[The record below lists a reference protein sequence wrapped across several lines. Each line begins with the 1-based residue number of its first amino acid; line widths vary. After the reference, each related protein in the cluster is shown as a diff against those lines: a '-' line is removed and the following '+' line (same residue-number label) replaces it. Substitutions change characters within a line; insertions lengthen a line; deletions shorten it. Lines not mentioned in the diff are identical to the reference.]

1 MSFQNEFSDTGL
13 RVAVLC
19 GGDSTEREVS
29 LVSGKSVVDAI
40 ESAGMPCDLF
50 ELEQNALP
58 RDLDHSTHLVLP
70 VIHGKYGE
78 DGCLSSE
85 LDRAGFAYAGCQQAA
100 SVLCYDKL
108 ASKSIAVSQGI
119 PVANDLQLYP
129 ESRIE
134 FDKLV
139 NELGIPFILKPR
151 LDGSSVGLYLVDDES
166 TYAAARSDLEKTDYL
181 AEKFVDG
188 IDLTVGILGC
198 KALGVVA
205 ILPEGGLYDYQHKY
219 TTGMSQYL
227 APADIEKKLAE
238 QLQEW
243 SEIIFRSCGC
253 RDLARVDYRM
263 TSTGEI
269 IFLEINT
276 IPGMTPTSLL
286 PKSAQCSGISFT
298 ELVLTW
304 IGFAFE
310 RFKET
315 H

>member
-1 MSFQNEFSDTGL
+1 MTFQDEFPESGI

-19 GGDSTEREVS
+19 GGESTEREVS
-29 LVSGKSVVDAI
+29 LISGNSVADALK
-40 ESAGMPCDLF
+40 SAGLPCDLF
-50 ELEQNALP
+50 ELEENALP
-58 RDLDHSTHLVLP
+58 NDLDPSMHLVLP

-78 DGCLSSE
+78 DGCLSAD

-119 PVANDLQLYP
+119 PVADDLQLYP

-139 NELGIPFILKPR
+139 NQLGIPFILKPR
-151 LDGSSVGLYLVDDES
+151 FDGSSVGLYLVDNEN
-166 TYAAARSDLEKTDYL
+166 TYTAAGNDLETTDYL
-181 AEKFVDG
+181 AEKYADG
-188 IDLTVGILGC
+188 IDLTVGIVGGE
-198 KALGVVA
+198 ALGVVA
-205 ILPEGGLYDYQHKY
+205 ILPNGGLYDYEHKY
-219 TTGMSQYL
+219 TSGMSQYQ
-227 APADIEKKLAE
+227 APADIEAAMAR

-243 SEIIFRSCGC
+243 SELIFRACRC
-253 RDLARVDYRM
+253 RDLARADYRM
-263 TSTGEI
+263 APTGEI

-298 ELVLTW
+298 DLVLVWT
-304 IGFAFE
+304 GFAFE
-310 RFKET
+310 RFKEM